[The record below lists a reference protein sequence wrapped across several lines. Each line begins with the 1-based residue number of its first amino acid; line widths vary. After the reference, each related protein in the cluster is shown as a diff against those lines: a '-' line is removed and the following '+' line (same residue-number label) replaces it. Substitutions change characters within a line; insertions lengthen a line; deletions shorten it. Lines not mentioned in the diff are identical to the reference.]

1 MRSLITVLLLAA
13 TLTGCV
19 NQTVKTTS
27 VPPLAQTSGTVP
39 EAELLDVGVALLNP
53 GIDNLDELDDDEIV
67 YPEVRRAE
75 ASFMARELAAVL
87 TEQGAWGAVRV
98 VPDEQQFTDLLATGR
113 ILHSDGERLELA
125 IQVRDARGVLWIDKT
140 YEAVT
145 SQYAYRAR
153 SPLKG
158 DPFLALYREVANDML
173 RVFQSL
179 ASKDRIAIRRVAELQ
194 FARSF
199 SPEAFDDYLTVDEDG
214 VVSLQRLPAENDP
227 MLERVREIRQR
238 NYVFVDTLQ
247 GFYDGFSED
256 MYTPYQEWRKL
267 SYEEIVAL
275 RELKRESTAQM
286 IAGGAAI
293 IAGIAARGSGN
304 DYAGAAGMVG
314 ILSGGYLL
322 KSGLEKRAESNIHE
336 LAIEEIGQSLEA
348 EITPRVIELE
358 DRTVRLSGNVEDQ
371 YDQWRELL
379 ADIYAAEI
387 GALTPEMRIE
397 VAPEN
402 AAETAPAN

>member
-1 MRSLITVLLLAA
+1 MSRWWIFISAMLV
-13 TLTGCV
+13 LTGCV
-19 NQTVKTTS
+19 SQTVKTTS
-27 VPPLAQTSGTVP
+27 VPPLVQAVEVIPDPQR
-39 EAELLDVGVALLNP
+39 LDVGVALFDP
-53 GIDNLDELDDDEIV
+53 GIDDLDEDAMV

-75 ASFMARELAAVL
+75 ASFIPRQLSSVL
-87 TEQGAWGAVRV
+87 SEQGAWGAVRV
-98 VPDEQQFTDLLATGR
+98 VPDEQQFTDLLVSGR
-113 ILHSDGERLELA
+113 ILHSDGERLELD
-125 IQVRDARGVLWIDKT
+125 IQVRDARGVLWIDKP

-145 SQYAYRAR
+145 SQYAYRAG
-153 SPLKG
+153 SPLAG

-173 RVFQSL
+173 RVFSNIP
-179 ASKDRIAIRRVAELQ
+179 AKDRVAIRRVAELR
-194 FARSF
+194 FARAF
-199 SPEAFDDYLTVDEDG
+199 SADAFAEYLTEDEKG
-214 VVSLQRLPAENDP
+214 IVTLQRLPADNDP
-227 MLERVREIRQR
+227 MLERVRNIRQR

-267 SYEEIVAL
+267 SYEEIIAL

-336 LAIEEIGQSLEA
+336 LAIEEIGQSLQA

-358 DRTVRLSGNVEDQ
+358 DRTVRLTGNVQDQ

-379 ADIYAAEI
+379 ADIYAAELS
-387 GALTPEMRIE
+387 ALNSELQIQIETP
-397 VAPEN
+397 
-402 AAETAPAN
+402 PADSATTDNIQ